1 MATAGK
7 VSVKITAE
15 QAELLASLVQTHLA
29 DGKRALADCEARPD
43 VTLKEW
49 RDALVATQDLQ
60 DILLAAGAALKS
72 TREREARQRRE
83 R

>member
-1 MATAGK
+1 MAKVGK

-15 QAELLASLVQTHLA
+15 QAELLMNLVRTHLA
-29 DGKRALADCEARPD
+29 NAKHALADCEARPD

-60 DILLAAGAALKS
+60 DILLAAGAALPGV
-72 TREREARQRRE
+72 REREARGRRE

>member
-1 MATAGK
+1 MAKARK
-7 VSVKITAE
+7 VSVRMTAE
-15 QAELLASLVQTHLA
+15 QAELLANLAQTRLSDA
-29 DGKRALADCEARPD
+29 KRALADCEARPD

>member
-1 MATAGK
+1 MAKVRK
-7 VSVKITAE
+7 VSVKVTAE
-15 QAELLASLVQTHLA
+15 QAEILTNLAQMRLA
-29 DGKRALADCEARPD
+29 EAKRALADCEARPD

-60 DILLAAGAALKS
+60 DILLAAGAALRGA
-72 TREREARQRRE
+72 RERDESGRR